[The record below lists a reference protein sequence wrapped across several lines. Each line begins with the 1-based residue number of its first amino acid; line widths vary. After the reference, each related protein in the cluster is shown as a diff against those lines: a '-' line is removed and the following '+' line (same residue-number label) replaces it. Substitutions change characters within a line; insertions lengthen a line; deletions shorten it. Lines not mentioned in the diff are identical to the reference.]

1 MQRIQ
6 LSVNEVNKT
15 MEILGNSVIEKLIE
29 TLNPEEVYIFLNK
42 DQEEIQMTLPVE
54 VLNKLRQSK
63 YKIIAIPSTSSP
75 SQKLAMAQGLM
86 NIAQTTQSPY
96 ERNVYI
102 QKAFDLS
109 DMKEFEDMKDEIDQ
123 VRQLEQQINQQAQEL
138 KRKDETNKQMENK
151 VISAELKAKVAEALA
166 NGIDEINTK
175 KAEAKLEIE
184 IEKLK
189 EQLKEEKSDKKEKN
203 T

>member
-1 MQRIQ
+1 
-6 LSVNEVNKT
+6 
-15 MEILGNSVIEKLIE
+15 
-29 TLNPEEVYIFLNK
+29 
-42 DQEEIQMTLPVE
+42 
-54 VLNKLRQSK
+54 
-63 YKIIAIPSTSSP
+63 
-75 SQKLAMAQGLM
+75 MAQGLM

-138 KRKDETNKQMENK
+138 KRKDETNKQMENR
-151 VISAELKAKVAEALA
+151 VIAAELKAKVSEALA
-166 NGIDEINTK
+166 SGIDEINTK